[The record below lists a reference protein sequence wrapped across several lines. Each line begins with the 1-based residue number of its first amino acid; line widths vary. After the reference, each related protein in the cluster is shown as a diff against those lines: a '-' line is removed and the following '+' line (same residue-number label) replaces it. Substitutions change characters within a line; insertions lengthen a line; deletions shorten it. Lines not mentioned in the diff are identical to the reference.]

1 MQFEQ
6 EESGVTVN
14 SAKRRMMEGKVAIGA
29 ESGLGSPLSGELVS
43 PLGFDFILVD
53 TQHGRWADETAMLA
67 FRGIGLGSAVPMA
80 RVRRNDYGLIGRL
93 LDMGAMGIVVP
104 MVNNAEE
111 AEAAVFATRYP
122 PRGGRSIGPFGT
134 GFLGS
139 DYDDWANDEIFL
151 AVQIET
157 AEGAKN
163 AEEIMAVDGID
174 GCWIGPG
181 DLSRFMRLDLS
192 SPEGREAHTAA
203 IRGVIEACGKTG
215 KVPGISMGTAP
226 DAQRWI
232 NEGCLFVTAG
242 SDSEWV
248 VDKARETLRYLGR

>member
-1 MQFEQ
+1 M
-6 EESGVTVN
+6 TVN

-29 ESGLGSPLSGELVS
+29 ESGLGSPLSGELIS
-43 PLGFDFILVD
+43 PLGFDFIIVD
-53 TQHGRWADETAMLA
+53 TQHGSWADERAMLA
-67 FRGIGLGSAVPMA
+67 LRGIGLGSAVPMA

-104 MVNNAEE
+104 MVNNAED

-122 PRGGRSIGPFGT
+122 PQGGRSIGPFGT
-134 GFLGS
+134 GFLGP
-139 DYDDWANDEIFL
+139 DYDDWADDEIFL

-163 AEEIMAVDGID
+163 AEEIMAVEGID

-181 DLSRFMRLDLS
+181 DLSRFMRLDLGT
-192 SPEGREAHTAA
+192 PEGKTAHTAA
-203 IRGVIEACGKTG
+203 IRGIIEVCRKTG
-215 KVPGISMGTAP
+215 KIPGISMGTAP

-232 NEGCLFVTAG
+232 GEGCLFVTAG
-242 SDSEWV
+242 VDSKWV
-248 VDKARETLRYLGR
+248 VEKARETLRYLGR

>member
-1 MQFEQ
+1 M
-6 EESGVTVN
+6 TVN
-14 SAKRRMMEGKVAIGA
+14 RAKRRMMEGKVAIGA

-111 AEAAVFATRYP
+111 AEAAVYATRYP

-134 GFLGS
+134 GFLGPN
-139 DYDDWANDEIFL
+139 YDDWADDEIFL

-157 AEGAKN
+157 AEGEKN
-163 AEEIMAVDGID
+163 AEEIMAVEGID

-181 DLSRFMRLDLS
+181 DLGRFMQLDRNT
-192 SPEGREAHTAA
+192 PEGEAAHTAA
-203 IRGVIEACGKTG
+203 IRGIIEASRKAG

-232 NEGCLFVTAG
+232 DEGCLFVTAG
-242 SDSEWV
+242 VDWMWV
-248 VDKARETLRYLGR
+248 LEKARETLRYLGR

>member
-1 MQFEQ
+1 M
-6 EESGVTVN
+6 TVN
-14 SAKRRMMEGKVAIGA
+14 SAKRRMMEGKLAIGA
-29 ESGLGSPLSGELVS
+29 EVGLGSPLSGELIS
-43 PLGFDFILVD
+43 PLGFDFVLVD
-53 TQHGRWADETAMLA
+53 TQHGSWADEGTMLA

-80 RVRRNDYGLIGRL
+80 RVRRNDFGLIGRL

-111 AEAAVFATRYP
+111 AEATVFATRYP

-203 IRGVIEACGKTG
+203 IRGVVEACRKTG
-215 KVPGISMGTAP
+215 KVPRHFDGNRPRRAAL
-226 DAQRWI
+226 D
-232 NEGCLFVTAG
+232 
-242 SDSEWV
+242 
-248 VDKARETLRYLGR
+248 

>member
-1 MQFEQ
+1 
-6 EESGVTVN
+6 
-14 SAKRRMMEGKVAIGA
+14 MMEGKVAIGA
-29 ESGLGSPLSGELVS
+29 EVGLGSPLSGELIS
-43 PLGFDFILVD
+43 PLGFDFIIVD
-53 TQHGRWADETAMLA
+53 TQHGSWADEGAMLA

-80 RVRRNDYGLIGRL
+80 RVRRNDFGLIGRL